1 MHVWFRWIFYLN
13 PGAYAFESIM
23 ANEFSGLELDCV
35 EPQYVPFG
43 PEYDGVSQA
52 NRACT
57 VIGSD
62 SGAIDGEEFVYL
74 QYNYTTGHIWRGFG
88 VIVGFWIFFIAATAL
103 AFELRKGGSGSATL
117 LYKRSLRGN
126 RAASAEKESG
136 KIQTSEKSAPPS
148 SQPVKQSIFT
158 WHDLDYYV
166 RHEGQDK
173 QLLNK
178 VFGFVRPGN
187 LVALMGCS
195 GAGKTTYVVL
205 TTFLVTQSSQ

>member
-1 MHVWFRWIFYLN
+1 
-13 PGAYAFESIM
+13 M